1 MLIEQAESAQRL
13 YFVTNTGAV
22 FTAPQIGSSF
32 TPWCTP
38 HADLAPRH
46 PAAAP
51 HTRATERR
59 AGHHTREPP
68 SAALSGRSCRRH
80 RRAGVLLLASPLV
93 LAVGLQAPFDRGFTF
108 PEQSCTA
115 GVPRV
120 TWVIAYTEHADAQSY
135 TEDEQSR
142 RGHYLGRGV
151 SASVRRYT
159 SDDGSLHITA
169 VLSVTCVRWTARV

>member
-1 MLIEQAESAQRL
+1 MWIVDR
-13 YFVTNTGAV
+13 TGGECSKTV
-22 FTAPQIGSSF
+22 FRHKHGRSVHCSTDRIIVHTVVPTSHPG
-32 TPWCTP
+32 TPT
-38 HADLAPRH
+38 RQG
-46 PAAAP
+46 AAP

-59 AGHHTREPP
+59 ALGALV
-68 SAALSGRSCRRH
+68 SAP
-80 RRAGVLLLASPLV
+80 RAGVLLLASPLV

-169 VLSVTCVRWTARV
+169 VSVTCVRWTARV

>member
-1 MLIEQAESAQRL
+1 MWIVDRTGGECSKTVFRHKHGRSVHCSTDRIIVHTVVPTSHPGTPTRQR
-13 YFVTNTGAV
+13 
-22 FTAPQIGSSF
+22 
-32 TPWCTP
+32 
-38 HADLAPRH
+38 
-46 PAAAP
+46 
-51 HTRATERR
+51 
-59 AGHHTREPP
+59 HHTREPP

-169 VLSVTCVRWTARV
+169 VSVTCVRWTARV

>member
-1 MLIEQAESAQRL
+1 MWIVDR
-13 YFVTNTGAV
+13 TGGECSKTV
-22 FTAPQIGSSF
+22 FRHKHGRSVHCSTDRIIVHTVVHASRRPRTPAP
-32 TPWCTP
+32 P
-38 HADLAPRH
+38 

-59 AGHHTREPP
+59 ALGALA
-68 SAALSGRSCRRH
+68 SAP
-80 RRAGVLLLASPLV
+80 RAGVLLLASPLV
-93 LAVGLQAPFDRGFTF
+93 LAVGLQAPFNRGFTF

-169 VLSVTCVRWTARV
+169 VSVTCVRWTARV